1 MRSLAARATTVAFAL
16 ALTGCGSMPAGT
28 TGGPAPAGSTGGS
41 APAGSSAGGLAAC
54 ATTQLKVGITNT
66 GALGGQAGGYLR
78 FTNDG
83 ATACRMHGWPV
94 VVALTAA
101 GQATTLRHAQSTMY
115 GAWQAPASLPVLKLK
130 PGESAYAVVA
140 ASDHPAGS
148 AGNCP
153 APYVRLRVSPPG
165 SSGSAVVSAWLP
177 GTGAYLP
184 ACPAIDGSPTGE
196 VSAITPLSGL
206 PH

>member
-1 MRSLAARATTVAFAL
+1 MRSRAARATLVACAL
-16 ALTGCGSMPAGT
+16 ALAGCGSTPAGT
-28 TGGPAPAGSTGGS
+28 TAAS
-41 APAGSSAGGLAAC
+41 APADSPAPGLAAC

-83 ATACRMHGWPV
+83 TATCRMHGWPL

-101 GQATTLRHAQSTMY
+101 GHATTLRRAQSTMY

-148 AGNCP
+148 AGHCP

-165 SSGSAVVSAWLP
+165 GSGSVTVSAWLP
-177 GTGAYLP
+177 GARSYLP
-184 ACPAIDGSPTGE
+184 SCPSIDGSPTGE
-196 VSAITPLSGL
+196 VSAITPLSSL